1 MSYQIITLE
10 NNIINLYKNDLAKS
24 FKWNNQEL
32 IKEIEKDKKL
42 YIIYLEKIMYHK
54 NIFLYTLEKNDIEYE
69 IISKSNMEIL
79 KYIYDYWNT
88 ENEEVIDVNKVNLFI
103 LLDPNNNYFNISIF
117 KLSNSTN
124 KLDIQK
130 VYEDYKYIDNK
141 KVEQYL
147 FLDIIDE
154 IQRVMRKPYLRNIII
169 AKIILIGKEKDYRW
183 FKELFKDKYSE
194 YLIEELDNDVRDA
207 LKVYLDIENENI
219 LDPFNKSTI
228 KYFSKEIIINE
239 SIKEIDIKRSIQM
252 VNKYERLPIDKNI
265 IISPISSSGE
275 KNIFSIE
282 VDDIIYNKEISFP
295 FIYNFD
301 DLTFNILMDNEEN
314 LRINVY
320 INGMIIE
327 TWDIDWGKKNEI

>member
-10 NNIINLYKNDLAKS
+10 NNIINLYKNNLVKS
-24 FKWNNQEL
+24 FRWDNQEL
-32 IKEIEKDKKL
+32 IKEIEKDNKL

-69 IISKSNMEIL
+69 IISKSKMEIL
-79 KYIYDYWNT
+79 KYIYDYWKID
-88 ENEEVIDVNKVNLFI
+88 NEEVIDVNKVNLFI
-103 LLDPNNNYFNISIF
+103 LLDLSNNYFNISIF
-117 KLSNSTN
+117 KLSNLTN

-141 KVEQYL
+141 KAEQYL

-194 YLIEELDNDVRDA
+194 YLIEELDYNVIDA
-207 LKVYLDIENENI
+207 LKVYLDIENGNI

-228 KYFSKEIIINE
+228 RYFSNEIIINE

-265 IISPISSSGE
+265 IISPISSIGE

-282 VDDIIYNKEISFP
+282 VNVIIYKKEISFP
-295 FIYNFD
+295 FIYSFD
-301 DLTFNILMDNEEN
+301 DLTFNILMESEEN

-320 INGMIIE
+320 INGKIIE
-327 TWDIDWGKKNEI
+327 TWDIDWGKENEI